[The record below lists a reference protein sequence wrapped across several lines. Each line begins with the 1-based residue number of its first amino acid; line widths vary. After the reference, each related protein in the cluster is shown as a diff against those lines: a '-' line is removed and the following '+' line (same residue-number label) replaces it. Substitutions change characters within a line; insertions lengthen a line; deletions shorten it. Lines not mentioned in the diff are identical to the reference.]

1 MKRNYLLILL
11 ILAMLVA
18 SCAAPAS
25 KTEQTS
31 ETYPLTLKN
40 ALGEEFV
47 LEKEPERIISL
58 APSATEILFA
68 IGAGDKVVAR
78 NDYDEFPPE
87 AMELPS
93 VGSMMDPSLEA
104 IVAAEPDLVVASN
117 FLSPEM
123 VQKVIDTGIAIVSL
137 DETTSVQATLENIL
151 HIGKIV
157 NREDGA
163 KKVVD
168 DMKGTLEE
176 VQKALEGVEK
186 VSVYYVV
193 GFGEGGDYTAT
204 GDTFIHDMLT
214 LAGGDNVAGDTEGWS
229 YNLET
234 LLQKDP
240 QVVIVATEWDT
251 KSLFLAEEGYQELS
265 AVKNQQ
271 VYEIDTDL
279 LQIQGPRVAQG
290 VLEIAKILHPDK
302 FTP

>member
-1 MKRNYLLILL
+1 
-11 ILAMLVA
+11 
-18 SCAAPAS
+18 
-25 KTEQTS
+25 
-31 ETYPLTLKN
+31 
-40 ALGEEFV
+40 
-47 LEKEPERIISL
+47 
-58 APSATEILFA
+58 
-68 IGAGDKVVAR
+68 
-78 NDYDEFPPE
+78 
-87 AMELPS
+87 
-93 VGSMMDPSLEA
+93 
-104 IVAAEPDLVVASN
+104 
-117 FLSPEM
+117 
-123 VQKVIDTGIAIVSL
+123 
-137 DETTSVQATLENIL
+137 VQATLENIL

-168 DMKGTLEE
+168 DMKSTLEE
-176 VQKALEGVEK
+176 VQKAVEGVEK